1 MPHRLSHRRLHD
13 DEVRASIRKHGNK
26 ISRKFRIPPKRLEQ
40 AQSDLLG
47 NIVLPGDL
55 AYEKVRRIWNVF
67 FNPRPALVIQCQ
79 AEKDVR
85 IALELG
91 REFKIPVTLRSGGHT
106 TAGYSGGT
114 GTLVIDLK
122 GLDDVAIDAHNLTA
136 TVSCGSTFGKM
147 NAALDAR
154 GVHLQAGECDDV
166 RMGGFMQGGGYGFTS
181 RTFGMHSDVVTS
193 FRMMLANGRTVTASP
208 DVNSDLFWA
217 VRGGTGGNFGVLL
230 NAEYKIQ
237 KLDKVYGWSILWP
250 LSTAGERKIASEA
263 MMAIQ
268 KDFFRTAPPE
278 FNIQIAVCYQPTK
291 KGGKAVPQLVVRG
304 LYVGTEKAGKAA
316 IAPIRKLKGA
326 KFQYDAFESFIKI
339 DNKLLNFPY
348 DIPYIPFE
356 KKGQPPEDKQARNV
370 ARDLTPGEWQKI
382 LDHFVTSPNKWS
394 YLYFEVYGGKIN
406 DYPLED
412 SAFIHRDCAF
422 CTALDIFYYKDDDK
436 KAAQKYLKDWCKLME
451 PMWNGHIYPNY
462 PKTDVP
468 DYRKHYWGRA
478 LDALIGVK
486 KKYDPDTF
494 FRFEQMVSPYPGQK
508 PKPVS
513 WPPKVADALKQRI
526 VYEDGKP

>member
-1 MPHRLSHRRLHD
+1 MPHRLSHRRLQD
-13 DEVRASIRKHGNK
+13 DEIRARIRKHGK
-26 ISRKFRIPPKRLEQ
+26 LSKKLRTRLEQ
-40 AQSDLLG
+40 VQGELLG
-47 NIVLPGDL
+47 NVVVPGNL
-55 AYEKVRRIWNVF
+55 AYEKARRIWNVF
-67 FNPRPALVIQCQ
+67 FNPYPALIIQCE

-91 REFKIPVTLRSGGHT
+91 REFKMPVTLRSGGHT

-122 GLDDVAIDAHNLTA
+122 ELDDIAIDAKNLTA
-136 TVSCGSTFGKM
+136 MVSCGTTFGKM

-181 RTFGMHSDVVTS
+181 RTFGMHIDSVTS
-193 FRMMLANGRTVTASP
+193 FRMMLANGRIVTASR
-208 DVNSDLFWA
+208 DINSDLFWA

-230 NAEYKIQ
+230 NAEYEIQ

-250 LSTAGERKIASEA
+250 LSTAAERKIASEA

-278 FNIQIAVCYQPTK
+278 FNIQIAVCYQPPK
-291 KGGKAVPQLVVRG
+291 KGAKGVVPQLVVRG

-316 IAPIRKLKGA
+316 IAPIKKLKGA
-326 KFQYDAFESFIKI
+326 HFQYEAFEPFIKI
-339 DNKLLNFPY
+339 DNMLLNHPY
-348 DIPYIPFE
+348 DIPYIPFD

-370 ARDLTPGEWQKI
+370 ARDLTLDEWQKI

-406 DYPLED
+406 SVPIED
-412 SAFIHRDCAF
+412 AAFIHRDCAF
-422 CTALDIFYYKDDDK
+422 CTALDIFYYKDDSK
-436 KAAQKYLKDWCKLME
+436 KAAEKYLKDWCELME

-468 DYRKHYWGRA
+468 DYRKHYWGQA

-486 KKYDPDTF
+486 SKYDPNTF
-494 FRFEQMVSPYPGQK
+494 FRFEQMISPYPGQK

-513 WPPKVADALKQRI
+513 WPPKVADALKQPI
-526 VYEDGKP
+526 VYEDGEP